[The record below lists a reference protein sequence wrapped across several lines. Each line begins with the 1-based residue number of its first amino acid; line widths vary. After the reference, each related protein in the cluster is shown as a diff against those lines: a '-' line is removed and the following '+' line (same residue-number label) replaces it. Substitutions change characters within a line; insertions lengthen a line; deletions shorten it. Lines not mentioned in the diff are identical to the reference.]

1 MPSVTKKNDGTWHI
15 IGESVRGVTHDR
27 KGLPNQDAIRYVVEK
42 GNELPLAVAVSD
54 GHGNS
59 RNFRSE
65 FGAQLAAN
73 ITSDILIRFLSQP
86 CNKKNSDQTLN
97 NIQKILIPDIIETW
111 KKEVLDHFE
120 KNPILETERERLISK
135 NGFSPD
141 INNNLSDPILFYGT
155 TLLAAG
161 VSDSLIILLQLG
173 DGDILTVDPLGKVSQ
188 PMPHD
193 DNLFADETTSLCLPN
208 AEQYMR
214 YVVLEPQTNQTK
226 LLLISTDGYSKSF
239 IKDSDFLEVG
249 PDFLEL
255 LENEG
260 IATVENNLKK
270 WLDETSRLGSGDDI
284 TLGIIYHER

>member
-1 MPSVTKKNDGTWHI
+1 MPSVTTKNNGTWHI

-27 KGLPNQDAIRYVVEK
+27 KGLPNQDAIQYIVKK

-59 RNFRSE
+59 KNFRSE

-73 ITSDILIRFLSQP
+73 IAGDILIRFLSES
-86 CNKKNSDQTLN
+86 CNEKNSDQTLS
-97 NIQKILIPDIIETW
+97 NIQKKLVPDIIETW
-111 KKEVLDHFE
+111 KKAVLDHFE
-120 KNPILETERERLISK
+120 QNPILETEREVLENK
-135 NGFSPD
+135 NEFSPD
-141 INNNLSDPILFYGT
+141 VSDPILFYGT

-161 VSDSLIILLQLG
+161 VSNSLIILLQLG
-173 DGDILTVDPLGKVSQ
+173 DGDILTVDPYGKVIQ
-188 PMPHD
+188 PMPPD

-214 YVVLEPQTNQTK
+214 HVILEPKTEEIK

-239 IKDSDFLEVG
+239 IEDSDFLEVG

-260 IATVENNLKK
+260 ISAVQDNLKK
-270 WLDETSRLGSGDDI
+270 WLDETSKLGSGDDI
-284 TLGIIYHER
+284 TLGIVYHER

>member
-1 MPSVTKKNDGTWHI
+1 MPSVTTKNNGTWHI

-27 KGLPNQDAIRYVVEK
+27 KGLPNQDAIQCIVKK

-59 RNFRSE
+59 KNFRSE
-65 FGAQLAAN
+65 IGAQLAAN
-73 ITSDILIRFLSQP
+73 IAGDILIHFLSES
-86 CNKKNSDQTLN
+86 CNENISDQTLN
-97 NIQKILIPDIIETW
+97 NIQKILIPEIIETW
-111 KKEVLDHFE
+111 KKAVLDHFE
-120 KNPILETERERLISK
+120 QNPILKTEQEVLK
-135 NGFSPD
+135 NKNEFSPD
-141 INNNLSDPILFYGT
+141 VDNDLYDPIPFYGT

-161 VSDSLIILLQLG
+161 VSESLIILLQLG
-173 DGDILTVDPLGKVSQ
+173 DGDILTVDPFGKVIE
-188 PMPHD
+188 PMPRD

-214 YVVLEPQTNQTK
+214 HIILEPRTEKIK

-239 IKDSDFLEVG
+239 IENSDFLEVG

-260 IATVENNLKK
+260 ISTVQDNLKK
-270 WLDETSRLGSGDDI
+270 WLDETSKLGSGDDI
-284 TLGIIYHER
+284 TLGIVYHER